1 MYSTFVK
8 AGDPVRGA
16 PYEYM
21 VRSAF
26 LRAVRNT
33 SSSSYTEAGST
44 GISVGF
50 AAFCSIERPY
60 KPEYSEGVV
69 RVWCGERP

>member
-1 MYSTFVK
+1 
-8 AGDPVRGA
+8 
-16 PYEYM
+16 

-60 KPEYSEGVV
+60 RPECSVLTVSTRDEMTVQDKGCSLSVV
-69 RVWCGERP
+69 C